1 MLPPYL
7 GYGIRSFGRPKEDG
21 VQEYSSWGFAEGDEI
36 VPGRHATRLLGG
48 GRRYEAYLAWDDALH
63 ALVVV
68 KIVRPALLQSGS
80 ARLALAGE
88 AHALRSLN
96 HPTIV
101 RMFDAV
107 VDGERPHLVLEHL
120 DGPRLSTLTR
130 RYRVIV
136 EQLLPLALELCSALH
151 YMHGRGFVHLDVKP
165 RNVVMSDRPRLID
178 LSVAATTDTVSSFTR
193 PVGTDA
199 YMAPEQ
205 CDPERFSEIGPPS
218 DVWGLG
224 VTLYEAVS
232 RSLPFPPAARP
243 TATGAARY
251 PQLVADPVPLGKE
264 APLELGEAILAC
276 LERKPADRPSALDLA
291 QTIEPWVASLPAPR
305 LGLFRPGGRT
315 RRHESSLSRP
325 SPASHGESL
334 VLTGMRGGTRD
345 GGGMP

>member
-1 MLPPYL
+1 M
-7 GYGIRSFGRPKEDG
+7 YGIRSFGRPKEDG

-36 VPGRHATRLLGG
+36 APGRHATRLLGG

-68 KIVRPALLQSGS
+68 KIVRPALLQSEA

-96 HPTIV
+96 HPAIV

-107 VDGERPHLVLEHL
+107 TDGERPHLVLEHL

-165 RNVVMSDRPRLID
+165 RNVVMSGRPRLID
-178 LSVAATTDTVSSFTR
+178 LSVAATTDAVSAFTR
-193 PVGTDA
+193 AVGTDA

-205 CDPERFSEIGPPS
+205 CDPERFPEIGPAS
-218 DVWGLG
+218 DIWGLG
-224 VTLYEAVS
+224 VTLYETVS
-232 RSLPFPPAARP
+232 RSFPFPPASRA

-251 PQLVADPVPLGKE
+251 PQLVADPAPLGKE
-264 APLELGEAILAC
+264 VPVELGEAILAC
-276 LERKPADRPSALDLA
+276 LEHRPEDRPSALALA
-291 QTIEPWVASLPAPR
+291 RTIEPWVALLPAPR

-325 SPASHGESL
+325 SPGSHDEPL
-334 VLTGMRGGTRD
+334 VLASMRGGTRD

>member
-1 MLPPYL
+1 L
-7 GYGIRSFGRPKEDG
+7 R
-21 VQEYSSWGFAEGDEI
+21 QYSSWDFAEGDEI

-48 GRRYEAYLAWDDALH
+48 GRRYEAYLTWDDALY

-68 KIVRPALLQSGS
+68 KIVRPALVESES
-80 ARLALAGE
+80 ARRALEGE

-96 HPTIV
+96 HPSIV

-165 RNVVMSDRPRLID
+165 RNVVMSGRPRLID
-178 LSVAATTDTVSSFTR
+178 LSVAASTDAVSAFTR
-193 PVGTDA
+193 PVGTDV

-205 CDPERFSEIGPPS
+205 CDPERFSEIGPAT
-218 DVWGLG
+218 DIWGLG

-232 RSLPFPPAARP
+232 RSLPFPPATSA
-243 TATGAARY
+243 TATGSARY

-264 APLELGEAILAC
+264 APPELGEVILAC
-276 LERKPADRPSALDLA
+276 LERRPEDRPNALDLA
-291 QTIEPWVASLPAPR
+291 RTIEPWVASLPAPR
-305 LGLFRPGGRT
+305 LGLFRPGGRR

-325 SPASHGESL
+325 SPASHGEPL
-334 VLTGMRGGTRD
+334 MLADMRGGTRD
-345 GGGMP
+345 GRGMR